1 MRWISN
7 RSSGHAW
14 WSLIVN
20 KRDGSLKNLLSSTEP
35 TIAIIT
41 TVMIVMATAVAA
53 ATTTITSSWAILLNN
68 NNNNIAHKNI
78 PGNYIT
84 KVSHKSD
91 RVVARSENNNNNNIK
106 SKSSVSTK
114 KKFTPKLAG
123 RGGDTVKKFN
133 IALIKPTFTAAAYS
147 NSFYKFYLLFSHIP
161 AVTNVTTHL
170 NLLSNKVPKQLTPSS
185 SALSMSFLS
194 HHLKLLLPK
203 STIDVLNDADV
214 DRGSIFLENGITNN
228 NKYDVLIIGHQEYVT
243 QREYDNLKQ
252 FVANGGTLIVL
263 DGNVFYAQ
271 VRYDRNTDF
280 VTLVKGHGWTFNG
293 KSAWKSVNERWKK
306 ETSDWLGSNYL
317 CYSCKIT
324 FLDNPFGYKHHEEQY
339 ITNTRAKILMNYEA
353 KVITSNKKIRI
364 SQVPIAKPVIATY
377 QLNYQRGKVIVLG
390 IYSSDIISNS
400 KFDKFFDGLLLQQ
413 AI

>member
-1 MRWISN
+1 M
-7 RSSGHAW
+7 
-14 WSLIVN
+14 
-20 KRDGSLKNLLSSTEP
+20 SSTAR
-35 TIAIIT
+35 TLAIIT

-53 ATTTITSSWAILLNN
+53 ATTTITSSSAILLNNN

-78 PGNYIT
+78 PGNYLT

-91 RVVARSENNNNNNIK
+91 RVVARSGNNNNNNIK
-106 SKSSVSTK
+106 SKSGVNTK
-114 KKFTPKLAG
+114 KKLTPKLAG

-133 IALIKPTFTAAAYS
+133 IALIKPTFTAAAYD

-170 NLLSNKVPKQLTPSS
+170 NLLSNKVPKQLTPLS
-185 SALSMSFLS
+185 SALSMSFLP

-214 DRGSIFLENGITNN
+214 DRGSIFLKNGITTN

-243 QREYDNLKQ
+243 QSEYDNLKQ

-339 ITNTRAKILMNYEA
+339 ITNTKAKILVNYEA
-353 KVITSNKKIRI
+353 KVIVSNKKIRI
-364 SQVPIAKPVIATY
+364 SQVPIAKPIIATY